1 MKIGTPLSPFATKVM
16 LLGAGELGKEVIISF
31 QRLGIEVIAVDRYN
45 NAPGQQVAHRS
56 YVIDMTNESELREVI
71 QKENPDYIVP
81 EIEAINTE
89 FLSEVVSE
97 GQAKVFPSLRAVQL
111 TMNREGIRKL
121 ASEDLGLPTSNYG
134 FARSCKDLKNLI
146 LEEINFPCFV
156 KPTMSSSGKGQSL
169 VKSESEI
176 ESAWDYAAKGG
187 RVDQGIVIAE
197 SLIDFDYEIT
207 LLTVRSKDSKGN
219 TCTKFCDPIGHL
231 QENGDYIES
240 FQPQPMSEKAMEKSK
255 HIAKLITDALGGLGI
270 FGVELFVKKD
280 DVWFSEV
287 SPRPHDTGMVTMASQ
302 TQSEFELH
310 AKAILGLPVDTS
322 LSRPGASKVIY
333 GDHDADEIYFEGVDQ
348 ALQIPGIDIRLFG
361 KPKSFKKRR
370 MGVILSSSDT
380 LKSAIDNAKKASSK
394 IKIKI
399 KA

>member
-16 LLGAGELGKEVIISF
+16 LLGSGELGKEVIISF

-121 ASEDLGLPTSNYG
+121 ASEELGLPTSNYG
-134 FARSCKDLKNLI
+134 FARSCRDLKNLI
-146 LEEINFPCFV
+146 LEKINFPCFV

-169 VKSESEI
+169 VRSESEI
-176 ESAWDYAAKGG
+176 ESAWNYAASGG

-240 FQPQPMSEKAMEKSK
+240 FQPQPMSAKALEKSK
-255 HIAKLITDALGGLGI
+255 NIAKLITDALGGLGI

-287 SPRPHDTGMVTMASQ
+287 SPRPHDTGMVAMASQ

-322 LSRPGASKVIY
+322 LLRPGASKVIY

-370 MGVILSSSDT
+370 MGVILASSDT
-380 LKSAIDNAKKASSK
+380 VKAAINNAKKASSK
-394 IKIKI
+394 IKTKI